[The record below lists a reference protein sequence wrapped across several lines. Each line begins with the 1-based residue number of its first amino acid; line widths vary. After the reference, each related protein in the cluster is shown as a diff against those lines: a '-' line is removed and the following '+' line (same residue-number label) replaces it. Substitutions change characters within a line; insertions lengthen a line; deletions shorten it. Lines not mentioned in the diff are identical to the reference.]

1 MEIYTGQPG
10 LIRRGKKQI
19 IKKLHYIK
27 EPKEPIL
34 ANASTMLEASKFLHQ
49 QPQEM
54 PSLAKARQ
62 RRHKS
67 HCLSLK
73 TCALSRVGQTNL
85 VFPKHI
91 LQHNVLTCT
100 FCPHTLFLL
109 SIRTP
114 KTLLIDPRWD
124 NKHGITLRLHAQ
136 YKIKESSLS

>member
-67 HCLSLK
+67 HCLSSLK
-73 TCALSRVGQTNL
+73 TCTLSRGGGANQLSISKTHPPAQCANM
-85 VFPKHI
+85 HI
-91 LQHNVLTCT
+91 LSTHTFSTRHQNPQNIANRPPYGGKTNTASPLGFMPCT
-100 FCPHTLFLL
+100 
-109 SIRTP
+109 
-114 KTLLIDPRWD
+114 K
-124 NKHGITLRLHAQ
+124 
-136 YKIKESSLS
+136 